1 MFFHFHLICETKV
14 TKRTSKI
21 NTLATFHRKQ
31 KVFPLLVDNLK
42 SEDYFY
48 AQKRNMKKKTV
59 LKLLFITSCLVAVCS
74 LFYNNETSTLDSLAF
89 QNVEALAQGEND
101 DDAHCYGYGSVDCRS
116 YKVKYKISGL
126 SLE

>member
-1 MFFHFHLICETKV
+1 M
-14 TKRTSKI
+14 
-21 NTLATFHRKQ
+21 
-31 KVFPLLVDNLK
+31 FPLLVDNLK

-89 QNVEALAQGEND
+89 QNVEALAQRRKMMMMPT
-101 DDAHCYGYGSVDCRS
+101 CYGYGSVDCRS

-126 SLE
+126 SLVIIRETF

>member
-1 MFFHFHLICETKV
+1 M
-14 TKRTSKI
+14 
-21 NTLATFHRKQ
+21 
-31 KVFPLLVDNLK
+31 FPLLVDNLK

-101 DDAHCYGYGSVDCRS
+101 DDAHCYGYG
-116 YKVKYKISGL
+116 L
-126 SLE
+126 SLIHI

>member
-1 MFFHFHLICETKV
+1 
-14 TKRTSKI
+14 
-21 NTLATFHRKQ
+21 
-31 KVFPLLVDNLK
+31 
-42 SEDYFY
+42 
-48 AQKRNMKKKTV
+48 MKKKTV

-89 QNVEALAQGEND
+89 QAQGEND

>member
-1 MFFHFHLICETKV
+1 M
-14 TKRTSKI
+14 
-21 NTLATFHRKQ
+21 
-31 KVFPLLVDNLK
+31 FPLLVDNLK

-89 QNVEALAQGEND
+89 QNVEALAQGEMMMMPI
-101 DDAHCYGYGSVDCRS
+101 AMVMVQSIAEAT
-116 YKVKYKISGL
+116 K
-126 SLE
+126 

>member
-1 MFFHFHLICETKV
+1 
-14 TKRTSKI
+14 
-21 NTLATFHRKQ
+21 
-31 KVFPLLVDNLK
+31 
-42 SEDYFY
+42 
-48 AQKRNMKKKTV
+48 MKKKTV
-59 LKLLFITSCLVAVCS
+59 LKLLFIASCLVAVCS

-101 DDAHCYGYGSVDCRS
+101 DAHCYGYGSVDCRS

>member
-1 MFFHFHLICETKV
+1 M
-14 TKRTSKI
+14 
-21 NTLATFHRKQ
+21 
-31 KVFPLLVDNLK
+31 FPLLVDNLK

-101 DDAHCYGYGSVDCRS
+101 DDAHSYGYGSVDCRS

>member
-1 MFFHFHLICETKV
+1 M
-14 TKRTSKI
+14 
-21 NTLATFHRKQ
+21 
-31 KVFPLLVDNLK
+31 FPLLVDNLK

-101 DDAHCYGYGSVDCRS
+101 GSVDCRS

>member
-1 MFFHFHLICETKV
+1 
-14 TKRTSKI
+14 
-21 NTLATFHRKQ
+21 
-31 KVFPLLVDNLK
+31 
-42 SEDYFY
+42 
-48 AQKRNMKKKTV
+48 MKKKTV

-101 DDAHCYGYGSVDCRS
+101 DDAYGYGSVDCRS

>member
-1 MFFHFHLICETKV
+1 
-14 TKRTSKI
+14 
-21 NTLATFHRKQ
+21 
-31 KVFPLLVDNLK
+31 
-42 SEDYFY
+42 
-48 AQKRNMKKKTV
+48 MKKKTV

-101 DDAHCYGYGSVDCRS
+101 DSVDCRS

>member
-1 MFFHFHLICETKV
+1 M
-14 TKRTSKI
+14 
-21 NTLATFHRKQ
+21 
-31 KVFPLLVDNLK
+31 FPLLVDNLK

-89 QNVEALAQGEND
+89 QNVESWNKYFRFFSFLYIFPL
-101 DDAHCYGYGSVDCRS
+101 CY
-116 YKVKYKISGL
+116 
-126 SLE
+126 